1 MRKILLARL
10 STLQTAQT
18 QLEKS
23 RNVLH
28 PCSEGAK
35 KFSIEIFEC
44 KAKISEIIYLLN
56 LAHENQNADT

>member
-1 MRKILLARL
+1 M
-10 STLQTAQT
+10 QTAQT